1 MAQKTVRKAS
11 PASAAKKP
19 KSAPSRRSTA
29 VRVGGKKS
37 SNKFVNF
44 LTSGN
49 KRWIALVAFV
59 LVFGAIG
66 AYYLQN
72 SRAALSV
79 SNYYCTS
86 TPTLRLTSPYTKG
99 SCVKKLQASLNA
111 ANGAGLSVDGVFGPA
126 SKTAVYNFQVKHGLL
141 RDGIAGSQT
150 WGKLDYFID
159 WFTPGTTSSAPT
171 PTGSCPSGTT
181 NYGAKEGWQN
191 GVKYSISTCGLND
204 WPASFPNSAG
214 QYTVE
219 VNSTIAPSAAAMA
232 RELKAA
238 ASAGGWSHTASGG
251 FRSYYQQKCIYD
263 YYVTGVRGC
272 SMFATRPSAAAK
284 PGYSNHQM
292 GYSIDLPTGY
302 TCSSPTFKS
311 SISAN
316 KWLNANMGRFGF
328 SRDVGCGDY
337 GHFTKKP

>member
-1 MAQKTVRKAS
+1 MAQKTIRKAS

-37 SNKFVNF
+37 SNKLVNF

-79 SNYYCTS
+79 SNHYCTS
-86 TPTLRLTSPYTKG
+86 TPTLRLTSPYTRG
-99 SCVKKLQASLNA
+99 DCVKKLQASLNA

-159 WFTPGTTSSAPT
+159 WFTPGTTSGQPPAPT
-171 PTGSCPSGTT
+171 PSDTSYGQPINPSSVYSSSRTRCVGNYLHPVYKTWRRHNGIDFGAPSGTRILAVKSGKVVAST
-181 NYGAKEGWQN
+181 SNSSAGNYVKIDHGGGVTSTSMHMRSRAVATGATVAKGQVIGYVGTTGTSTSDHLHFEMRGVNVTRGFFDVIPMGGFVNNCGTRAYTGWQ
-191 GVKYSISTCGLND
+191 
-204 WPASFPNSAG
+204 
-214 QYTVE
+214 
-219 VNSTIAPSAAAMA
+219 
-232 RELKAA
+232 
-238 ASAGGWSHTASGG
+238 
-251 FRSYYQQKCIYD
+251 
-263 YYVTGVRGC
+263 
-272 SMFATRPSAAAK
+272 
-284 PGYSNHQM
+284 
-292 GYSIDLPTGY
+292 
-302 TCSSPTFKS
+302 
-311 SISAN
+311 
-316 KWLNANMGRFGF
+316 
-328 SRDVGCGDY
+328 
-337 GHFTKKP
+337 